1 VLPLNNQINGDGLL
15 VPTLKEL
22 FDLSGK
28 VALVTGGSR
37 GLGKEMAEGLAEAG
51 ASLMVLARR
60 EQWLTPTV
68 EGFREQ
74 GFRCEGML
82 CDVADVDNVQ
92 AVVDRTVEIYGQIDI
107 LMNNAGVTWGQPI
120 EEHSLEKWNMVLQ
133 INLTGAFLFSQRAGR
148 EMLKRRSGNI
158 INVASIAGLKGSM
171 ENGQH
176 IVGYVAAKGG
186 LIAMTREFAA
196 KWARRGIRVNAIAP
210 GFFPSR
216 MTERILD
223 AAKVQVEASVPMGR
237 VGNEGELKGVAV
249 FLASPASGYITG
261 HTLVVDGGGT
271 IA

>member
-1 VLPLNNQINGDGLL
+1 M
-15 VPTLKEL
+15 PTLKEL

-37 GLGKEMAEGLAEAG
+37 GLGKEIAEGLAEAG
-51 ASLMVLARR
+51 ASLMLLARR

-68 EGFREQ
+68 EEFRSRGFT
-74 GFRCEGML
+74 CESAL
-82 CDVADVDNVQ
+82 CDVSNPDEVQ
-92 AVVDRTVEIYGQIDI
+92 AAVDRTISTYGQIDI
-107 LMNNAGVTWGQPI
+107 LVNNAGVTWGQPI
-120 EEHSLEKWNMVLQ
+120 EEHPIEKWNMVLQ

-158 INVASIAGLKGSM
+158 INVASVAGLRGSM
-171 ENGQH
+171 EHGQH

-196 KWARRGIRVNAIAP
+196 KWARRGVRVNAIAP

-216 MTERILD
+216 MTEKVLAAAQPRI
-223 AAKVQVEASVPMGR
+223 EASVPMGR
-237 VGNEGELKGVAV
+237 VGSEGELKGIAV

-261 HTLVVDGGGT
+261 HTIVVDGGGT
-271 IA
+271 IS